1 MIDFLMTAL
10 SGTFMGHP
18 TWMWASFLAIVLA
31 LLFFDLFVLN
41 RKDHVIGMQES
52 LKLYGFY
59 VFLATCFG
67 AWVWYSLGATKGMEY
82 FTGYIIEA
90 TLSMDNLFVMALVL
104 SYFGIPREYQ
114 HRVLFWGILGVI
126 VLRGIMIALGATL
139 VAQFHWVLYIFA
151 AFLIVTGVKMLLAA
165 GDGDNDTL
173 DLSQNR
179 FLIFIKKHMRVTN
192 ELHGHNF
199 IVRKTSPETGQLVTY
214 ATPLLLALILI
225 EFADLV
231 FAVDSVPAIFAI
243 TTDAYIIYTSNIFA
257 ILGLRSLFFALSAM
271 MARFTYLKY
280 AISIVLVFIGSKI
293 FIVDFMDWNKFPPA
307 LSLGITVGIL
317 ASGVLYS
324 LWKTRDTAPTLEKQ

>member
-1 MIDFLMTAL
+1 MIDLLTTFLGG
-10 SGTFMGHP
+10 SFMGHP
-18 TWMWASFLAIVLA
+18 TWMWASFITIVLT

-41 RKDHVIGMQES
+41 RKDHVIGMSES
-52 LKLYGFY
+52 LKLYSFY
-59 VFLATCFG
+59 VMLACCFG
-67 AWVWYSLGATKGMEY
+67 AWVWHSLGAVKGMEY

-90 TLSMDNLFVMALVL
+90 TLSMDNLFVIAMILG
-104 SYFGIPREYQ
+104 YFNIPREYQ

-139 VAQFHWVLYIFA
+139 VAEFHWVLYIFA
-151 AFLIVTGVKMLLAA
+151 AFLIITGVKMLLAA
-165 GDGDNDTL
+165 GDGDSDTL
-173 DLSQNR
+173 DLSENR
-179 FLIFIKKHMRVTN
+179 FLLFLKKHLRVTDTI
-192 ELHGHNF
+192 HGHDF
-199 IVRKTSPETGQLVTY
+199 VVRKPHPVTGKKVLF

-271 MARFTYLKY
+271 MARFAYLKY

-293 FIVDFMDWNKFPPA
+293 FIVDLMGWDKFPPA
-307 LSLGITVGIL
+307 ISLSITVGIL
-317 ASGVLYS
+317 SSGVIYS
-324 LWKTRDTAPTLEKQ
+324 LWKTRHQKVA